1 MNRATIEISDE
12 LNEALAAYA
21 RERGVATDD
30 VVAVVQAAL
39 RELLEGHGFLI
50 PFRPFH
56 VTPLE
61 FDDDLTD
68 VSINHDR
75 YVAD

>member
-12 LNEALAAYA
+12 MDEALAAYG
-21 RERGVATDD
+21 RDRGVGADLA
-30 VVAVVQAAL
+30 AVVQAAL
-39 RELLEGHGFLI
+39 REMLEGHGFLI

-56 VTPLE
+56 VTPID
-61 FDDDLTD
+61 FDDDVTD

-75 YVAD
+75 YFAD